1 MLELPNIPVEDKNKN
16 SVEIVCKV
24 AELAKIDNF
33 LRNQID
39 VAHPTSKI
47 KWLILQS
54 YFTRKVKGKTFNCRR
69 RKLVKFM

>member
-47 KWLILQS
+47 KWLIL
-54 YFTRKVKGKTFNCRR
+54 
-69 RKLVKFM
+69 

>member
-39 VAHPTSKI
+39 VAHLTSKNKMPSI
-47 KWLILQS
+47 IVLFYKESERQN
-54 YFTRKVKGKTFNCRR
+54 F
-69 RKLVKFM
+69 